1 MRLAATALPDKT
13 PGEIVRVGF
22 RLAPAI
28 GTDVVSGTPTWRSE
42 PTGLA
47 FTLPGTTEN
56 GQTVETDVGGG
67 TAGTV
72 YAVVA
77 TCTLASG
84 LVREPWANLYVKAAG
99 A

>member
-28 GTDVVSGTPTWRSE
+28 GTDTVSGSPTWRSD
-42 PTGLA
+42 PAGLT
-47 FTLPGTTEN
+47 FTVPATTEN
-56 GQTVETDVGGG
+56 GQTVEIDVGGG